1 MADELQR
8 DRDSLLGHEMDK
20 TDSPPKESTAAVEI
34 SGNVQRPSVL
44 QWWRWELVMLIVS
57 LVAFAALVIVL
68 AVMDNQPA
76 RSWGPLTLNSINSML
91 TTVIGSSMAAI
102 VGAALSQNLWNGFGQ
117 RRTSN
122 GLTTRPA
129 RDLQLYQDASRG
141 PTGSLK
147 LLLAQGPL
155 SVAALGAIVT
165 ILNLAFATFTQQL
178 ITSEV
183 HSMRDTTTT
192 AKPFPRSQ
200 RYASIVMKDGVELG
214 VPSYQVDF
222 STLSTIIGAGL
233 GNIAPDLQAQCPPGA
248 DCTYLKDIPSIAI
261 DGSCTDVTDHL
272 DNRGSCSWELPPC
285 NKTTSDGFQS
295 DDLCGA
301 VGKPCK
307 YSLPTGPTLTF
318 QPGYNIL
325 KTADLYAIW
334 NATNLAGDGPHPDI
348 PSIAYNDTSRSYIM
362 KFAAIGLP
370 PSVAGPF
377 INGSKNTSRSPL
389 PPMQAHECALWLSLN
404 YYDVSV
410 QNGTTLYRVTKS
422 YTDMGANSEQDGIN
436 FIDPKTGW
444 AIDDSP
450 YYGLSDY
457 QDRYALLAAT
467 ANLVPYNNSYVVAD
481 WNLPSYYRF
490 GPPNTANLDLLQGV
504 YYHSDDLRNW
514 TLNLAQAI
522 TNNIAAVSPAPQTD
536 QYDGEVFSPQA
547 YFKIRW
553 YWISLPSLA
562 LVLSYAFLGAT
573 ILQTQQRLVQ
583 PWKSNVL
590 VMAFTDMEDSVKTK
604 VIASG
609 ALSSPTGL
617 QDAIGETHIGL
628 HRAASEGLV
637 FSSSKDT

>member
-1 MADELQR
+1 MADEPQR

-20 TDSPPKESTAAVEI
+20 LDSSSKPPGTGVGAGI
-34 SGNVQRPSVL
+34 SANVQRPSVL
-44 QWWRWELVMLIVS
+44 QWWRWELVMLVVS
-57 LVAFAALVIVL
+57 LIAFAALVIVL
-68 AVMDNQPA
+68 AVMDGQPF
-76 RSWGPLTLNSINSML
+76 RNWGPLTLNSINSML

-117 RRTSN
+117 LRTSN
-122 GLTTRPA
+122 GSTTRPA
-129 RDLQLYQDASRG
+129 QDLQLYHNASRG
-141 PTGSLK
+141 PTGSLA
-147 LLLAQGPL
+147 LLLKQGPL

-178 ITSEV
+178 IISEV
-183 HSMRDTTTT
+183 HNMRDTTTI
-192 AKPFPRSQ
+192 AKPFPRTQ

-233 GNIAPDLQAQCPPGA
+233 GNIAQPLQAQCPSG
-248 DCTYLKDIPSIAI
+248 DCTYLTEIPSIAI
-261 DGSCTDVTDHL
+261 DGSCTEVTDQL
-272 DNRGSCSWELPPC
+272 DNKGSCSWELPPC
-285 NKTTSDGFQS
+285 NKTTPDGFES

-307 YSLPTGPTLTF
+307 YSLPTGPTLSF

-325 KTADLYAIW
+325 VTNDLYAIW

-348 PSIAYNDTSRSYIM
+348 PSIAYNDTSRAYIM

-377 INGSKNTSRSPL
+377 INGSKGASKTTL
-389 PPMQAHECALWLSLN
+389 PPMQAHECALWLSLD
-404 YYDVSV
+404 YYDLSV
-410 QNGTTLYRVTKS
+410 QNGTTKYNVTKS
-422 YTDMGANSEQDGIN
+422 YTDIGANSEQDGLN

-444 AIDDSP
+444 AISDPP
-450 YYGLSDY
+450 YYGLSDF

-467 ANLVPYNNSYVVAD
+467 ANLVPYNNSYVAAD

-490 GPPNTANLDLLQGV
+490 GPLNTANIDLLQGV

-514 TLNLAQAI
+514 TLNLARAL

-536 QYDGEVFSPQA
+536 QYDGHVFSPQA

-553 YWISLPSLA
+553 CEYR
-562 LVLSYAFLGAT
+562 GA
-573 ILQTQQRLVQ
+573 
-583 PWKSNVL
+583 S
-590 VMAFTDMEDSVKTK
+590 
-604 VIASG
+604 
-609 ALSSPTGL
+609 
-617 QDAIGETHIGL
+617 
-628 HRAASEGLV
+628 
-637 FSSSKDT
+637 

>member
-1 MADELQR
+1 MADEPQR

-68 AVMDNQPA
+68 AVMDGKPA
-76 RSWGPLTLNSINSML
+76 RNWGPLTLNSINSML

-117 RRTSN
+117 RRRSN

-141 PTGSLK
+141 PTGSVK

-155 SVAALGAIVT
+155 YHSQSGIRYFHPAVDHLG
-165 ILNLAFATFTQQL
+165 
-178 ITSEV
+178 
-183 HSMRDTTTT
+183 
-192 AKPFPRSQ
+192 
-200 RYASIVMKDGVELG
+200 VMKDGVELG

-233 GNIAPDLQAQCPPGA
+233 GNIAQDLQAQCPPGA
-248 DCTYLKDIPSIAI
+248 DCTYLTEIPSIAI

-272 DNRGSCSWELPPC
+272 DNKGSCSWELPPC
-285 NKTTSDGFQS
+285 NKTTSEGFQS

-389 PPMQAHECALWLSLN
+389 PPMQAHESLN

-410 QNGTTLYRVTKS
+410 QNGTTLYRVTKN
-422 YTDMGANSEQDGIN
+422 YTDMGANSEQDGLN

-457 QDRYALLAAT
+457 QDRYALLAAIT
-467 ANLVPYNNSYVVAD
+467 NLVPYNNSYVVAD

-490 GPPNTANLDLLQGV
+490 GPPNTSNLDLLQGV

-522 TNNIAAVSPAPQTD
+522 TNNIAAVSPAPQTS

-573 ILQTQQRLVQ
+573 IFQTQQRLVQ

-604 VIASG
+604 IIASG

-617 QDAIGETHIGL
+617 QDAIGDTRVGL
-628 HRAASEGLV
+628 HGAASEGLV
-637 FSSSKDT
+637 FSSSKDRLERQDTAVK